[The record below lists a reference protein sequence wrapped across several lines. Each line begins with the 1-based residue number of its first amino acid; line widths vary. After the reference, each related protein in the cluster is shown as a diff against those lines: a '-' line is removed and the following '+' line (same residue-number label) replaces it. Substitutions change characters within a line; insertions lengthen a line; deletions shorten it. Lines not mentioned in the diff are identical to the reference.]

1 MLQSMRSSAKYI
13 WIFVTVAFIGGF
25 LLYESS
31 GLFGSAPITSTTSVA
46 TVNGEDI
53 LVTTWQTLSTQLEQ
67 QRTQSSGES
76 ISLDERQ
83 AIQDQA
89 YNQLVDEALLR
100 QEIRRRGITVSVDEL
115 TNAAKYSPPPQLAQD
130 PQLQTNGQF
139 DLAKYQRFLTS
150 PSAKQSGLLV
160 QLEGYYRDAIP
171 KQKLYQ
177 QITSGLWISDA
188 MLWLNY
194 RDASDSA
201 AISYA
206 TFTPSDADIA
216 ATPVSDAEIR
226 AYYDAHKTDMTRK
239 GRARVTVAVIPR
251 VITAADSAAVRQHA
265 IALRDSIVNGSA
277 KFEDVAKAESS
288 DSASAVRGGDLGKGI
303 KGRFVPAFES
313 AAASLKPGEISQ
325 PVLTQFGY
333 HIIRLDSRN
342 GDSVAMHHILLPITQ
357 SDSNAD
363 RTDRRADTLTTI
375 AGSAEVPAKFDEA
388 VKRLGLK
395 TFTAEVTEG
404 QPLVHDGA
412 QIPSVS
418 AWAFQGT
425 KIGESSDLYDDQNGY
440 YLARLESVTP
450 GGVPTLDAAKND
462 IKAVLAREKAV
473 KKLVDPARKLATV
486 ASAGGGLERAG
497 ELLNTPIVHTKTF
510 TRVSGLPDVPSSARI
525 VGAAF
530 ALPVGAV
537 SEPIVT
543 DNAVYVIVID
553 HRVDADR
560 KLFDATKDQL
570 RSQYLSSMQQGR
582 IQEFVTNLRDDA
594 KITDRRKEIE
604 ASLRRTSS

>member
-1 MLQSMRSSAKYI
+1 
-13 WIFVTVAFIGGF
+13 TVAFIGGF

-31 GLFGSAPITSTTSVA
+31 GLFGSAPITSTTAVA

-139 DLAKYQRFLTS
+139 DIEKYQRFLTS

-194 RDASDSA
+194 RDANDSA

-206 TFTPSDADIA
+206 AFTPTDADIA

-226 AYYDAHKTDMTRK
+226 AYYDAHKKDMARK

-251 VITAADSAAVRQHA
+251 IITAADSAAVRQHA
-265 IALRDSIVNGSA
+265 IALRDSIVSGSA

-288 DSASAVRGGDLGKGI
+288 DSVSAARGGDLGKGV
-303 KGRFVPAFES
+303 KGRFVPAFEN
-313 AAASLKPGEISQ
+313 AAANLKPGEISQ

-342 GDSVAMHHILLPITQ
+342 GDSVAMHHILLPIAQ

-375 AGSAEVPAKFDEA
+375 AGSSELPAKFDEA

-395 TFTAEVTEG
+395 TFTADVTEG

-412 QIPSVS
+412 PIPSVS

-425 KIGESSDLYDDQNGY
+425 KAGESSDLYDDQNGY
-440 YLARLESVTP
+440 YLARLESVSP

-462 IKAVLAREKAV
+462 IKTLLAREKAV
-473 KKLVDPARKLATV
+473 KKLVDPAHKLAVV
-486 ASAGGGLERAG
+486 ASAGSLQKAG
-497 ELLNTPIVHTKTF
+497 ELLNTRIVTTKPF

-530 ALPVGAV
+530 ALPVGTV

-543 DNAVYVIVID
+543 DDAVYVIAID
-553 HRVDADR
+553 RRVDADR
-560 KLFDATKDQL
+560 KVFDATKDQL

-594 KITDRRKEIE
+594 KITDRRKDIE

>member
-67 QRTQSSGES
+67 QQTASSGES
-76 ISLDERQ
+76 VSLDQRQ

-130 PQLQTNGQF
+130 PELQTNGQF

-150 PSAKQSGLLV
+150 PTAKQSGLLV

-177 QITSGLWISDA
+177 QVTSGLWISDA
-188 MLWLNY
+188 TLWMNY
-194 RDASDSA
+194 RDARDSA
-201 AISYA
+201 VISYA
-206 TFTPSDADIA
+206 AFTPSQAAIA
-216 ATPVSDAEIR
+216 ATSVSDAEIR
-226 AYYDAHKTDMTRK
+226 SYYDAHKKDMARE
-239 GRARVTVAVIPR
+239 GHARVTVTEIPR
-251 VITAADSAAVRQHA
+251 TISAADSATVRLHMS
-265 IALRDSIVNGSA
+265 ALRDSITSGSA
-277 KFEDVAKAESS
+277 KFEDVAKAEST
-288 DSASAVRGGDLGKGI
+288 DSVSAVRGGDLGKSV
-303 KGRFVPAFES
+303 KGRFDPVFET
-313 AAASLKPGEISQ
+313 AAATLKPGEISQ

-333 HIIRLDSRN
+333 HLIRLDSRN
-342 GDSVAMHHILLPITQ
+342 GDTVAMHHILLRIAQ
-357 SDSNAD
+357 SDSSAD
-363 RTDRRADTLTTI
+363 RTDRKADSL
-375 AGSAEVPAKFDEA
+375 AKLAASAETPDKFDAA
-388 VKRLGLK
+388 VKTLGLK
-395 TFTAEVTEG
+395 TFTTDVIEN
-404 QPLVHDGA
+404 QPLSYND
-412 QIPSVS
+412 QPIPSVS
-418 AWAFQGT
+418 AWAFGGT
-425 KIGESSDLYDDQNGY
+425 KKGESSDLFDNESGY
-440 YLARLESVTP
+440 FLARLDSITP
-450 GGVPTLDAAKND
+450 GGTPSLDAAKND

-473 KKLVDPARKLATV
+473 RNLADPAHKLAVV
-486 ASAGGGLERAG
+486 ASAGTLEKAG
-497 ELLNTPIVHTKTF
+497 DLLHTQVVTTGAF

-530 ALPVGAV
+530 ALPTGTV

-543 DNAVYVIVID
+543 DEAVYVIAVD
-553 HRVDADR
+553 RRVDADR
-560 KLFDATKDQL
+560 KVFDAAKDQL
-570 RSQYLSSMQQGR
+570 RSQYLNSMQQGR
-582 IQEFVTNLRDDA
+582 IQEFVTNLRADA

-604 ASLRRTSS
+604 AAMRRTSS

>member
-31 GLFGSAPITSTTSVA
+31 GLFGSAPITSTTAVA

-100 QEIRRRGITVSVDEL
+100 QEIRKRGITVSVDEL

-139 DLAKYQRFLTS
+139 DIAKYQRFLTS

-194 RDASDSA
+194 RDANDSA
-201 AISYA
+201 AISVA
-206 TFTPSDADIA
+206 AFAPSDGDIA
-216 ATPVSDAEIR
+216 ATPVSDDEIR
-226 AYYDAHKTDMTRK
+226 AYYDAHKKDMARK

-251 VITAADSAAVRQHA
+251 IITAADSAAVRQHA
-265 IALRDSIVNGSA
+265 TALRDSIASGSL
-277 KFEDVAKAESS
+277 KFEDAAKAESS
-288 DSASAVRGGDLGKGI
+288 DSVSAVRGGDLGKGV
-303 KGRFVPAFES
+303 KGRFVPAFET
-313 AAASLKPGEISQ
+313 AVANLQPGQISQ

-333 HIIRLDSRN
+333 HIIRLDSRV

-375 AGSAEVPAKFDEA
+375 AGSSEIPAKFDEA

-395 TFTAEVTEG
+395 TFTADVSEG
-404 QPLVHDGA
+404 QALVHDGA

-425 KIGESSDLYDDQNGY
+425 KVGESSDLYDDPNGY
-440 YLARLESVTP
+440 YLARLESITP

-462 IKAVLAREKAV
+462 IKLLLAREKAV
-473 KKLVDPARKLATV
+473 KKLVEPAHKLAVV
-486 ASAGGGLERAG
+486 ASAGSLEKAG
-497 ELLNTPIVHTKTF
+497 QLLNTRVVNTQAF
-510 TRVSGLPDVPSSARI
+510 TRVSGLPGIPSSARI

-530 ALPVGAV
+530 ALPVGTV

-543 DNAVYVIVID
+543 EDAVYVISID
-553 HRVDADR
+553 RRVDADR
-560 KLFDATKDQL
+560 KLFDATKEQL

-582 IQEFVTNLRDDA
+582 IQEFVTNLREDA

-604 ASLRRTSS
+604 ASMRRTSS

>member
-1 MLQSMRSSAKYI
+1 MRSSAKYI

-31 GLFGSAPITSTTSVA
+31 GLFGSAPITSTTAVA

-100 QEIRRRGITVSVDEL
+100 QEIRKRGITVSVDEL

-139 DLAKYQRFLTS
+139 DIAKYQRFLTS

-194 RDASDSA
+194 RDANDSA
-201 AISYA
+201 AISVA
-206 TFTPSDADIA
+206 AFAPSDGDIA
-216 ATPVSDAEIR
+216 ATPVSDDEIR
-226 AYYDAHKTDMTRK
+226 AYYDAHKKDMARK

-251 VITAADSAAVRQHA
+251 IITAADSAAVRQHA
-265 IALRDSIVNGSA
+265 TALRDSIASGSL
-277 KFEDVAKAESS
+277 KFEDAAKAESS
-288 DSASAVRGGDLGKGI
+288 DSVSAVRGGDLGKGV
-303 KGRFVPAFES
+303 KGRFVPAFET
-313 AAASLKPGEISQ
+313 AVANLQPGQISQ

-333 HIIRLDSRN
+333 HIIRLDSRV

-375 AGSAEVPAKFDEA
+375 AGSSEIPAKFDEA

-395 TFTAEVTEG
+395 TFTADVSEG
-404 QPLVHDGA
+404 QALVHDGA

-425 KIGESSDLYDDQNGY
+425 KVGESSDLYDDPNGY
-440 YLARLESVTP
+440 YLARLESITP

-462 IKAVLAREKAV
+462 IKLLLAREKAV
-473 KKLVDPARKLATV
+473 KKLVEPAHKLAVV
-486 ASAGGGLERAG
+486 ASAGSLEKAG
-497 ELLNTPIVHTKTF
+497 QLLNTRVVNTQAF
-510 TRVSGLPDVPSSARI
+510 TRVSGLPGIPSSARI

-530 ALPVGAV
+530 ALPVGTV

-543 DNAVYVIVID
+543 EDAVYVISID
-553 HRVDADR
+553 RRVDADR
-560 KLFDATKDQL
+560 KLFDATKEQL

-582 IQEFVTNLRDDA
+582 IQEFVTNLREDA

-604 ASLRRTSS
+604 ASMRRTSS